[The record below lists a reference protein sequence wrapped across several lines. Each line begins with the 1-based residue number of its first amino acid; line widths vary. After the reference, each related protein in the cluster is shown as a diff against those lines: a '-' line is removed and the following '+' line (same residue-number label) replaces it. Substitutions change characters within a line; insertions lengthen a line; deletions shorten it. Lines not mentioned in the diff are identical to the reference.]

1 MTPMPRWFVRALA
14 LLAMLALPVAA
25 IFTGGARLV
34 PFLAMPLF
42 VLGGPMLLGLGGEGR
57 EPGADTGDDSDSD
70 DGPGGNK
77 RPDRRPPAPSGPVCC
92 RSSTARRAPSACAAT
107 AASASATPVT
117 GGRRTSRLA
126 VPSGCRPARVVTPS
140 RDAAHRGAQGPHGA
154 PTANA
159 HSLSR

>member
-77 RPDRRPPAPSGPVCC
+77 RPDRRPPAPSGPTGLLPLEHSAP
-92 RSSTARRAPSACAAT
+92 SSFRMRGNGRQRISDPGHRRAPHQ
-107 AASASATPVT
+107 
-117 GGRRTSRLA
+117 
-126 VPSGCRPARVVTPS
+126 PS
-140 RDAAHRGAQGPHGA
+140 RSPQRVPAGPRRHA
-154 PTANA
+154 
-159 HSLSR
+159 